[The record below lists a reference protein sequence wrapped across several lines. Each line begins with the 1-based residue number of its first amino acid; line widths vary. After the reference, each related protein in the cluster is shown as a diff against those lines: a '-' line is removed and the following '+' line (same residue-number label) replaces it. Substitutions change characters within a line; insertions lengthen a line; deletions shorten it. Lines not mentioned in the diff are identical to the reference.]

1 MFPLNFEGLHRIVT
15 LRVPGKP
22 RTRILCMMDKDANGA
37 DAYYVMAENDGSPL
51 RWRSMIQGNAA
62 RRLRSEFKDRIVE
75 EARVDDLDAAMIL
88 LCATEVPSKA

>member
-1 MFPLNFEGLHRIVT
+1 MNPILRGTHTIVT
-15 LRVPGKP
+15 LQLPGKAP
-22 RTRILCMMDKDANGA
+22 AVFLCMMQQDANGD